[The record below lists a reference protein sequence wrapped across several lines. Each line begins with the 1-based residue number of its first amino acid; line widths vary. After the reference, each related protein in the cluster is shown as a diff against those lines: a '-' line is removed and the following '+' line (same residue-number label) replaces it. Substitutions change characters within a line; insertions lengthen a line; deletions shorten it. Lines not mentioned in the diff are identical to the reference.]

1 MSNKDLLEVALREAE
16 NFYVRYGPPTL
27 RGLFYI
33 LVSKGVIPNTVTS
46 YKKLS
51 KIIAEARYKG
61 EFPWY
66 LIKDTTRWAI
76 PLEKSAYYPTK
87 PLTVDEIKT
96 IMKSYI
102 ETYSDVRVNPWE
114 DQKCRIFIVLEKE
127 AQEDVCRKL
136 ISEAWPFGVK
146 ELRVIRG
153 YDSATDIYMLAE
165 EISHTPETQRPV
177 VLLLGDFDPSG
188 EDIARDFAR
197 RLKMLSRRNDVV
209 IEKVAVTLDH
219 VISFDLPA
227 KPEKEDEIKK
237 MRRDPR
243 YKSYVEKIKAL
254 AETDERVKK
263 LVERYGSH
271 EIRVELDA
279 LTAIKPEEF
288 KDIIRKAIEK
298 YFDYEI
304 YENVTKRKEEE
315 LKKKAEEVKKQS
327 LEALRKIF
335 EAL

>member
-1 MSNKDLLEVALREAE
+1 MSNKELLEVALKEAE
-16 NFYVRYGPPTL
+16 NFFVRYGPPTL

-51 KIIAEARYKG
+51 KVIAEARYKG

-76 PLEKSAYYPTK
+76 PLEKSTHYPTK
-87 PLTVDEIKT
+87 SLTVDEIKA
-96 IMKSYI
+96 IIKSYI

-114 DQKCRIFIVLEKE
+114 DQKYRIFIVLEKE
-127 AQEDVCRKL
+127 AQEDICRKL
-136 ISEAWPFGVK
+136 LQEAWPLGVK

-153 YDSATDIYMLAE
+153 YDSATDVHMLAE
-165 EISHTPETQRPV
+165 EISHVPRTQRPV

-188 EDIARDFAR
+188 EDIARDFVK
-197 RLKMLSRRNDVV
+197 RLKMLSRRNDIVA
-209 IEKVAVTLDH
+209 EKVAVTLDQ
-219 VISFDLPA
+219 IIDLDLPA
-227 KPEKEDEIKK
+227 RPEKLDELEK

-243 YKSYVEKIKAL
+243 YKSYIEKMKAL
-254 AETDERVKK
+254 AESDERVRK
-263 LVERYGSH
+263 LIERYGSH

-279 LTAIKPEEF
+279 LTALKPEEF
-288 KDIIRKAIEK
+288 KDILRKAIEK

-304 YENVTKRKEEE
+304 YENVTKKKEEE

-327 LEALRKIF
+327 LEELRKVF
-335 EAL
+335 TDL

>member
-1 MSNKDLLEVALREAE
+1 MSNKELLEVALKEAE

-51 KIIAEARYKG
+51 KVIAEARYKG

-76 PLEKSAYYPTK
+76 PLEKSTHYPTK
-87 PLTVDEIKT
+87 PLTVDEIKA

-102 ETYSDVRVNPWE
+102 ETYSDVRINPWE
-114 DQKCRIFIVLEKE
+114 DQKYRIFIVLEKE

-136 ISEAWPFGVK
+136 ITEAWPLGVK

-153 YDSATDIYMLAE
+153 YDSATDVYMLAE
-165 EISHTPETQRPV
+165 EISHVPRSQRPV

-188 EDIARDFAR
+188 EDIARDFVK
-197 RLKMLSRRNDVV
+197 RLKMLSMRDDIVT
-209 IEKVAVTLDH
+209 EKVAVTLDQ
-219 VISFDLPA
+219 IIDLDLPA
-227 KPEKEDEIKK
+227 RPEKPDELEK

-243 YKSYVEKIKAL
+243 YNSYVEKLKLLSESDDRIK
-254 AETDERVKK
+254 KF
-263 LVERYGSH
+263 VERYGSY

-279 LTAIKPEEF
+279 LTAIRPEEF
-288 KDIIRKAIEK
+288 KDIVRKAIEK

-304 YENVTKRKEEE
+304 YENVTKKKEEE
-315 LKKKAEEVKKQS
+315 LKKKAEEVKRQS
-327 LEALRKIF
+327 LEELRKVF
-335 EAL
+335 TDL